1 MFKER
6 KENLKF
12 RNWKI
17 RKSRVRFNGKFDIA
31 DYKELRHWKLDQRN
45 RSGMKQ
51 EREEGR
57 YRKDNVR

>member
-17 RKSRVRFNGKFDIA
+17 RKSRVRFNEKFDIA

-45 RSGMKQ
+45 RSGN
-51 EREEGR
+51 EVREKKGNIE
-57 YRKDNVR
+57 KIM

>member
-45 RSGMKQ
+45 RSGMK
-51 EREEGR
+51 
-57 YRKDNVR
+57 